1 MAAEDSL
8 RRIEER
14 LTRLEAILA
23 QQPAAPGG
31 VTPPG
36 GTVVD
41 PAPWWGGGGWML
53 RPRPF
58 PTPIVDAAPW
68 WGGGW
73 GFPRPHPIVDSAPW
87 PTPVVDAAPWP
98 TPVVDAAPWG
108 GGVQARQP
116 TSTMLGRIGQIG
128 DPPPMDL
135 SRLTVSQLEGS
146 LHTINA
152 ERARLDSME
161 AMIRQQLDRLRQQ
174 G

>member
-1 MAAEDSL
+1 MADADSL

-14 LTRLEAILA
+14 LTRLEAALT

-31 VTPPG
+31 VMPPG

-41 PAPWWGGGGWML
+41 PGPWWGGGGWML

-58 PTPIVDAAPW
+58 PTPVVDPAPW

-73 GFPRPHPIVDSAPW
+73 GFPRPHPIVDP
-87 PTPVVDAAPWP
+87 APWP

-161 AMIRQQLDRLRQQ
+161 AMIKQQLDRLRQQ